1 MWRALWLEKSGR
13 SEAYFLGASPMP
25 RLRQGDLV
33 TIRKDTRIFGTFP
46 DSLLHGRLEN
56 GRGYRIAKK
65 TYQVKIRNIYP
76 GSMQQDWPHQT
87 NGIGAYVS
95 NPTIVFVGAGGYW
108 AEVDLNEIPEAIEK
122 LIAGDVDSDRPRLS
136 VRSAVAAVTPEDEPQ
151 TPQM

>member
-13 SEAYFLGASPMP
+13 SEAYFIGASPMP

-65 TYQVKIRNIYP
+65 TYLVKLRNICP
-76 GSMQQDWPHQT
+76 GSMQQYWLHRT
-87 NGIGAYVS
+87 NRIGAYVS
-95 NPTIVFVGAGGYW
+95 NPTIRIVRDRTEQHNSELQTLQLPSY
-108 AEVDLNEIPEAIEK
+108 DRSLLNKKIHHTK
-122 LIAGDVDSDRPRLS
+122 
-136 VRSAVAAVTPEDEPQ
+136 Q
-151 TPQM
+151 HH

>member
-1 MWRALWLEKSGR
+1 MRLGVWCFFCFKQKTAYEMRISDWSSGVC
-13 SEAYFLGASPMP
+13 AS
-25 RLRQGDLV
+25 DL
-33 TIRKDTRIFGTFP
+33 P

-76 GSMQQDWPHQT
+76 GGMQQDWPHRT

-108 AEVDLNEIPEAIEK
+108 AEVDLNEFPEPIAK
-122 LIAGDVDSDRPRLS
+122 LIAGDVDSYRPR
-136 VRSAVAAVTPEDEPQ
+136 TEE
-151 TPQM
+151 